1 MTTNHV
7 VSAIAGVSGD
17 ARETMT
23 ERRLEDDVTIV
34 TGAGSGIGEATAHR
48 FAEEGAR
55 VVVADVDAEGGRKTV
70 GSIADDGGEATF
82 VETDVSEESA
92 VVEMVDATV
101 DRYGGVD
108 VLVNNAGGVFG
119 ADGRPH
125 DVSEADWTRNVDVN
139 LKGQFL
145 CAREVL
151 PAMVEDGGGSLVH
164 VSSVNGLYGMWLTS
178 YSAAKGGIVPFSRL
192 IANQYGRYGVRSN
205 AICPGEIRT
214 PALEY
219 LEWGDEVVDAVR
231 DQFPLGRFGD
241 PREVANVALF
251 LASAE
256 ASYVTGTE
264 VVVDGGMTCGPDQT
278 LERIMSGIDE
288 RPSRSD

>member
-1 MTTNHV
+1 
-7 VSAIAGVSGD
+7 
-17 ARETMT
+17 MT
-23 ERRLEDDVTIV
+23 ERRLEDEVTII

-48 FAEEGAR
+48 FAEEGAT
-55 VVVADVDAEGGRKTV
+55 VVVADVDVDGGRETV
-70 GSIADDGGEATF
+70 ESIAADGGDAMF
-82 VETDVSEESA
+82 LETDVSAESQ
-92 VVEMVDATV
+92 VTDMVAETI
-101 DRYGGVD
+101 DRYGEID

-119 ADGRPH
+119 SDGRPH
-125 DVSEADWTRNVDVN
+125 EVAEADWTRNVDIN

-151 PAMVEDGGGSLVH
+151 PAMVDGGGGSLVH

-178 YSAAKGGIVPFSRL
+178 YSAAKGGIIPFSRL
-192 IANQYGRYGVRSN
+192 IATQYGRYGIRSN

-241 PREVANVALF
+241 PREVAHVALF

-278 LERIMSGIDE
+278 LERIMSGIDA
-288 RPSRSD
+288 RPSRNDRVR